1 MIEGGHTMK
10 QVTFPIKSIIQS
22 VTFFALVLIGLPRV
36 SNATSFIF
44 SDFNG
49 TLRTSTG
56 TQVTTINEM
65 MFGFFTGGF
74 TPTTNNFAQWLPNFR
89 GVSGY
94 ADTASP
100 EWSAAIDISDNTS
113 YPINTQLHVIVYN
126 ILESNEANKA
136 SATQAAIFTNPR
148 WTIISASATDLVPN
162 YFDFSGSFQG
172 YDNSSAEINRLT
184 GSVSMVVGG
193 LSGSTISMAVIPEP
207 STMSLALMGIS
218 IFAAFRRKI
227 LSNRQRP
234 K

>member
-1 MIEGGHTMK
+1 MK
-10 QVTFPIKSIIQS
+10 QAISPIKATIQ
-22 VTFFALVLIGLPRV
+22 FFAIFALVLIALPRV

-49 TLRTSTG
+49 TLSTSTG

-74 TPTTNNFAQWLPNFR
+74 TPTTNNFAQWLPNFT

-94 ADTASP
+94 ADAGSP
-100 EWSAAIDISDNTS
+100 EWSAAIDIPDNTS
-113 YPINTQLHVIVYN
+113 YPVNTQLHVIVYN
-126 ILESNEANKA
+126 ILETNQANKA

-172 YDNSSAEINRLT
+172 YNNSGAEINRLT

-207 STMSLALMGIS
+207 STLSLAVMGMS
-218 IFAAFRRKI
+218 FFAAIRRKI
-227 LSNRQRP
+227 LANSQRL